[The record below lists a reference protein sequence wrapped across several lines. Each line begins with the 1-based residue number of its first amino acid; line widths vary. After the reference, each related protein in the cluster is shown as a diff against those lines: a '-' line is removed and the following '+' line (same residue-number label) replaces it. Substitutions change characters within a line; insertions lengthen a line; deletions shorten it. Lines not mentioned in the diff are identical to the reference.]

1 MRMKSDVTRA
11 VGERADSTDMNWQSS
26 LAQRVAAGVDWL
38 VGHWLFIANLLL
50 GVFVVA
56 PWLAPVFMH
65 LGWEGPGRA
74 IYFVYGFFC
83 HQLPERSWFLFGDRF
98 TLPLADIQ
106 RLGNVSNDIFD
117 LRRFI
122 GSADVGW
129 KVAWSDRMVSFYGGW
144 FLFGLVYALA
154 RRRTRVLTWKSALV
168 LLIPMLVDGVT
179 HSVSDLWGI
188 GQGFRETNA
197 WLAALTGNIFVPSF
211 YAGDA
216 WGSFNS
222 IMRLGTGLLA
232 AFAVIFFVFPLVD
245 RGIAPRHARQYRAFR
260 KSAKIP

>member
-1 MRMKSDVTRA
+1 
-11 VGERADSTDMNWQSS
+11 
-26 LAQRVAAGVDWL
+26 
-38 VGHWLFIANLLL
+38 LLL
-50 GVFVVA
+50 GVFVIA

-65 LGWEGPGRA
+65 SGWEGPGRA

>member
-1 MRMKSDVTRA
+1 
-11 VGERADSTDMNWQSS
+11 
-26 LAQRVAAGVDWL
+26 
-38 VGHWLFIANLLL
+38 
-50 GVFVVA
+50 
-56 PWLAPVFMH
+56 
-65 LGWEGPGRA
+65 
-74 IYFVYGFFC
+74 
-83 HQLPERSWFLFGDRF
+83 
-98 TLPLADIQ
+98 
-106 RLGNVSNDIFD
+106 
-117 LRRFI
+117 
-122 GSADVGW
+122 
-129 KVAWSDRMVSFYGGW
+129 MVSLYGGW
-144 FLFGLVYALA
+144 FLFGLVYALV

-197 WLAALTGNIFVPSF
+197 WLGALTGNIFVPSF

-222 IMRLGTGLLA
+222 VMRLGTGLLA

>member
-1 MRMKSDVTRA
+1 MESDVTRA
-11 VGERADSTDMNWQSS
+11 VGQRADSAGMNRQGSV
-26 LAQRVAAGVDWL
+26 AQRVAAGVDWL

-50 GVFVVA
+50 GVFVIA

-65 LGWEGPGRA
+65 LGWEGSGRA

-106 RLGNVSNDIFD
+106 RLGNLSNDMFD

-144 FLFGLVYALA
+144 LLFGLVYGLV
-154 RRRTRVLTWKSALV
+154 RRRTRGLSWKIALV
-168 LLIPMLVDGVT
+168 LLIPILLDGVT
-179 HSVSDLWGI
+179 HSISDLWGL

-211 YAGDA
+211 YSGDA

-232 AFAVIFFVFPLVD
+232 AFAVIFFVFPLLD
-245 RGIAPRHARQYRAFR
+245 RAIAPVRGAAREGQNTVTTT
-260 KSAKIP
+260 P